1 VSLQYLNLDEVNV
14 TLENAE
20 TLGSVLSG
28 VVGSA
33 GVVKQCVAC
42 RPLPPNHIIPI
53 EKPFLSPP
61 LGVTLCCSASI
72 G

>member
-1 VSLQYLNLDEVNV
+1 MSLQYLNLDEVNV

-20 TLGSVLSG
+20 IFGWVLSG